1 MERED
6 LNAAF
11 ERFVNTGICRDAQ
24 QDLRSLIHTAFV
36 AGWCAALNPDRPDS
50 KVHLFR

>member
-1 MERED
+1 MEHEG

-11 ERFVNTGICRDAQ
+11 EKFVNTGICRDAQ

-36 AGWCAALNPDRPDS
+36 AGWCATRSPALPDGETNLLR
-50 KVHLFR
+50 

>member
-1 MERED
+1 MEKEK

-11 ERFVNTGICRDAQ
+11 EKFVNTGICRDAQ

-36 AGWCAALNPDRPDS
+36 AGWCAARDPNGPDS
-50 KVHLFR
+50 EVHLFR